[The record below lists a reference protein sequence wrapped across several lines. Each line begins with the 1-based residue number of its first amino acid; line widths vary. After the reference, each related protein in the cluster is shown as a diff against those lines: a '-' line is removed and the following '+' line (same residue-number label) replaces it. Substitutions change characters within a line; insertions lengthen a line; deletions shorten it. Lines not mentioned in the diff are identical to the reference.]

1 MMNRDETWR
10 FEPTPGVGPAKG
22 KAAVRNRTTA
32 RRVFWGL
39 VIRRSRRDWEYVTTT
54 ATATAC
60 RLQTAATFSV
70 LGGFQV
76 AEFGVAFFMVGFVF
90 LSLFR
95 HVDFLSILRQHYQ
108 GLGHCAR

>member
-1 MMNRDETWR
+1 MRRGDSSR
-10 FEPTPGVGPAKG
+10 YLSRPCKG
-22 KAAVRNRTTA
+22 EGRGAESNHSAAR
-32 RRVFWGL
+32 FWGL

-60 RLQTAATFSV
+60 RLQTAATFSI

-76 AEFGVAFFMVGFVF
+76 AEFGVAFFIVGFVF

-108 GLGHCAR
+108 GLGHCARNRSF